1 MSKYYVGDV
10 GTEIILDCGMDIAAA
25 SNVHIHVKKPDGS
38 IEAWDA
44 AIHEID
50 GAYNYLRYVTQSGDF
65 DVAGE
70 YRVQAGLTL
79 SGWTGRGETATFDV
93 GEDFELP

>member
-10 GTEIILDCGMDIAAA
+10 GTEIILDCGMDITGATGI
-25 SNVHIHVKKPDGS
+25 HIHVRKPDGS
-38 IEAWDA
+38 VEAWDA
-44 AIHEID
+44 AVWTID
-50 GAYNYLRYVTQSGDF
+50 GAPNYVKYTTQAGDF

-93 GEDFELP
+93 GEVFELP